1 MLRIAASLALPLL
14 LSACSGPAAEAP
26 GVARVAEDTVRPL
39 AAHRLSPDSVR
50 ARERSPWVEQTL
62 RSLSLREKAAQ
73 LVVGWMGGGTLT
85 PGTEEYT
92 RLRRWVREERIGGL
106 ILSIGTPQAY
116 MGRINAL
123 QDGARIPLLVM
134 TDMESGPGM
143 RLVTGSGRRGGTS
156 IPPVMA
162 LGAAGS
168 DSLAAA
174 VGRVIGEEGRAAGVT
189 LNLAPTLDV
198 NSDPSN
204 PIINTRS
211 FSEDPQLVARL
222 GTAYL
227 RGMQEGGLLTTGK
240 HFPGHGDT
248 NTDSHIALATVDAS
262 RERLEE
268 VELAPFRAAVN
279 AGVDAILVGHIAVPA
294 LTDERPV
301 PPASLSPA
309 VVTGL
314 LREEM
319 GFRGLVITDA
329 LNMGGVTRRYSQAE
343 SVVRA
348 VEAGADLL
356 LQPPEPGAAV
366 DALVR
371 AVETGRLTE
380 DRVDQSVRRIL
391 AAKERAGLSDP
402 AAALVRPAEMERV
415 VGSPEHARVAQEVAR
430 RSLVLARDR
439 GNLVPL
445 KPDVRRVLSITY
457 TDVASSGAGRVFD
470 RVLEQSGLAVSSA
483 RVTGNTPAATLS
495 ALAARAEQADVVI
508 VSAYVQPRE
517 YRGTVEAS
525 GGISTLVERLAAGGK
540 PVIAVSFGS
549 PYVVRAFPSVPAYLL
564 AWGSIG
570 ISQDAAA
577 QALLGNIP
585 ITGTLPVTIPP
596 DLPRGTGIQRRARAG
611 GSQ

>member
-1 MLRIAASLALPLL
+1 MLRIASVALPLL

-26 GVARVAEDTVRPL
+26 DVAVVEDTVRPAL
-39 AAHRLSPDSVR
+39 AHRLSPDSVR
-50 ARERSPWVEQTL
+50 AREGSPWVEQTL
-62 RSLSLREKAAQ
+62 RSLSLREKAGQ

-85 PGTEEYT
+85 PGTEEYR
-92 RLRRWVREERIGGL
+92 RLRRWVTEERIGGL

-143 RLVTGSGRRGGTS
+143 RLVSGGGRRGGTS

-227 RGMQEGGLLTTGK
+227 RGMQEGGMLTTGK

-248 NTDSHIALATVDAS
+248 NVDSHIALATVDAS

-268 VELAPFRAAVN
+268 VELAPFRAAVD

-294 LTDERPV
+294 LTAERPV
-301 PPASLSPA
+301 PPASLSPEI
-309 VVTGL
+309 VTGL

-329 LNMGGVTRRYSQAE
+329 LNMGGVTRRYSQPE
-343 SVVRA
+343 SVVLA

-366 DALVR
+366 DALVQ

-380 DRVDQSVRRIL
+380 ARIDQSVRRIL
-391 AAKERAGLSDP
+391 AAKERAGLRDP
-402 AAALVRPAEMERV
+402 AAALVRPAEVERV

-445 KPDVRRVLSITY
+445 KPDVQRVLSITY
-457 TDVASSGAGRVFD
+457 SDVASGGAGRVFD
-470 RVLEQSGLAVSSA
+470 RVLEQSGLAVTSA
-483 RVTGNTPAATLS
+483 RVTGNTSAAALS
-495 ALAARAEQADVVI
+495 ALAARAEAADVVI

-525 GGISTLVERLAAGGK
+525 GGISTLVERLAAAGK

-564 AWGSIG
+564 AWGGIG
-570 ISQDAAA
+570 ISQNAAA
-577 QALLGNIP
+577 QALLGDIP
-585 ITGTLPVTIPP
+585 ITGTLPVSIPP
-596 DLPRGTGIQRRARAG
+596 DLPLGTGIQRAARG
-611 GSQ
+611 GNR